1 MTTLLDD
8 TGLPVWVYI
17 VIIAVG
23 SILLLLTIAAA
34 LRCWFLRRRANQRR
48 EVDNLTG
55 PLRRV
60 TLRRGR
66 IVPTSQHLSLT
77 GSKFGMRQFGVLA
90 DNESTMT
97 GRKSPFEWW
106 STIMDRS
113 QSRQEYMS
121 QAETGSINTRPT
133 SRATTITLRR
143 ELFTATPVQT
153 PERSKEPLA
162 TRTWEITIPS
172 PSPSP
177 SPLGPNKH
185 TNFSRSFSNRAP
197 SSPVTQRSQAT
208 LSRILE
214 RSPHQSMI
222 STANGP
228 NMSPLPRSS
237 YHSAINPLDS
247 TPLAGQSPQ
256 PSPAIPREQMTLTV
270 PAATTRSKTSL
281 SRQQDHPSS
290 SNLIPSSNRQHELN
304 PSPPTASR
312 LLEPKPLPYPMPP
325 SATHSSLAD
334 VRSQVSS
341 SFYRQMNQSQANL
354 SHPRQDSKTNSPA
367 TSTTNLSRMSV
378 SSIGPSGIIYETQV
392 PRLHHSTDYW
402 STRLDIHDVS
412 SHERNSSA
420 PRSGHSSRN
429 SSTDQ
434 TLRPQNSSPGQYR
447 EQERENVMGIL
458 TVPGKNNQK
467 VLRKK
472 SLKRMQV
479 VSSVAT

>member
-8 TGLPVWVYI
+8 TGLPLWVYI

-23 SILLLLTIAAA
+23 STLLLLAIAVA
-34 LRCWFLRRRANQRR
+34 LRCWFLRRRAKQRR

-90 DNESTMT
+90 DNESAMT

-143 ELFTATPVQT
+143 ELLTATPVQT
-153 PERSKEPLA
+153 PERFKEPPT
-162 TRTWEITIPS
+162 TRIWEITIPSPS

-228 NMSPLPRSS
+228 SISPLPRSS
-237 YHSAINPLDS
+237 HHSAINPLDS

-270 PAATTRSKTSL
+270 PAPTTQSKTSL
-281 SRQQDHPSS
+281 SRQQDRPTS
-290 SNLIPSSNRQHELN
+290 SNLLPSPNRQHKLN
-304 PSPPTASR
+304 ASPPTASR

-325 SATHSSLAD
+325 SVTRSSLAD
-334 VRSQVSS
+334 VRSQGSN

-354 SHPRQDSKTNSPA
+354 SHPRQDGKTNSPA
-367 TSTTNLSRMSV
+367 TSTTNLARMSV

-392 PRLHHSTDYW
+392 PRLHTSTDYW
-402 STRLDIHDVS
+402 STRMDLHDIS
-412 SHERNSSA
+412 SHGQTSSA

-429 SSTDQ
+429 PSTDQ
-434 TLRPQNSSPGQYR
+434 TLRPPNSSPDQHR
-447 EQERENVMGIL
+447 EQERENVMGIV

-479 VSSVAT
+479 VS